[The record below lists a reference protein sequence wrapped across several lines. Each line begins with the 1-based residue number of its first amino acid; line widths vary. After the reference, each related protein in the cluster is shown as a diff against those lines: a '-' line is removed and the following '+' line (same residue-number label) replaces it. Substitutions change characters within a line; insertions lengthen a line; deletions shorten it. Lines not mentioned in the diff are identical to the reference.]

1 MRQQKWTIVVAGM
14 LLTLSLGA
22 TAQTRF
28 ILRPTTPSALNAV
41 VQKHMLTPVEPV
53 DAGGNVW
60 VVTSPSFR
68 SPAEVE
74 KEVESDTNE
83 VTSFEL
89 DQAAASPE
97 VSQST
102 AAILD
107 GLPTPST
114 TPYYGSNVLG
124 FYTSQPAATLI
135 RLADTQTT
143 FGTLGSGI
151 VAIIDTGIDPTHPVL
166 ANSIVAGDGYD
177 FVHNRTGASEWSDL
191 TKDVSKILAN
201 SSPIVTSK
209 NTVAM
214 VSQST
219 AAILDQSTAA
229 ILDKYL
235 KDHHLHMPA
244 AFGHG
249 TMVAGV
255 VHLVAP
261 AAQIMPLKAFSGDGT
276 ANLSDILRAIY
287 YAADHGAHV
296 INMSFTLKTPSAE
309 LANAIDYA
317 DNANV
322 ICVAA
327 AGNNYKVKVG
337 NPANLPYVM
346 GVASSSNIDLRSK
359 FTSFGS
365 GVFVTAPGEGIVT
378 TFPGQNYAEA
388 TGTSFSSPLVAGAAA
403 LTVQLKPTIDY
414 ADSSAAL
421 ANAKVI
427 KSSGVGHGRLDLY
440 QAIQAATNQ

>member
-1 MRQQKWTIVVAGM
+1 MSVMLAVVA
-14 LLTLSLGA
+14 LSLEA
-22 TAQTRF
+22 AAQTRF
-28 ILRPTTPSALNAV
+28 ILRPVTPGQLDAV
-41 VQKHMLTPVEPV
+41 ARKHMLTPVEPI

-60 VVTSPSFR
+60 VVTSSSFR
-68 SPAEVE
+68 SPTEVE
-74 KEVESDTNE
+74 KEVESDTSE
-83 VTSFEL
+83 VTNFEL
-89 DQAAASPE
+89 DQATTSPE

-107 GLPTPST
+107 GLPTPSNIT
-114 TPYYGSNVLG
+114 YYGSNVLG
-124 FYTSQPAATLI
+124 FYTTQPAATLI

-143 FGTLGSGI
+143 FGTLGAGI
-151 VAIIDTGIDPTHPVL
+151 VAIIDTGIDPVHPVL
-166 ANSIVAGDGYD
+166 ANSIVAGGGYD
-177 FVHNRTGASEWSDL
+177 FVHNRTGASEWGDL
-191 TKDVSKILAN
+191 TKDVSKILAG

-209 NTVAM
+209 STVAF

-235 KDHHLHMPA
+235 KDHHLHMPP

-261 AAQIMPLKAFSGDGT
+261 MAQIMPLKAFSGDGT
-276 ANLSDILRAIY
+276 ANLSDILRAVY
-287 YAADHGAHV
+287 YATDHGAHV

-309 LANAIDYA
+309 LANAVDYA

-327 AGNNYKVKVG
+327 AGNNYKMKVG
-337 NPANLPYVM
+337 NPANLPFVM
-346 GVASSSNIDLRSK
+346 GVASSSNQDLRSK

-365 GVFVTAPGEGIVT
+365 GVFVAAPGEGIVT

-403 LTVQLKPTIDY
+403 LTVQVKPTIDY
-414 ADSSAAL
+414 NDSSAAV
-421 ANAKVI
+421 ANTKAI
-427 KSSGVGHGRLDLY
+427 KSYGMGHGRLDLY
-440 QAIQAATNQ
+440 QTIQAVANAE

>member
-1 MRQQKWTIVVAGM
+1 MWQQKWMKTLIVVLG
-14 LLTLSLGA
+14 LSLGA
-22 TAQTRF
+22 AAQTRY
-28 ILRPTTPSALNAV
+28 ILRPVTPGLLKSVA
-41 VQKHMLTPVEPV
+41 QKHGLTPVEPV
-53 DAGGNVW
+53 DGGGNVW
-60 VVTSPSFR
+60 VVTAASSRP
-68 SPAEVE
+68 PTEVE
-74 KEVESDTNE
+74 KEVDSDTTE
-83 VTSFEL
+83 VTDFEL
-89 DQAAASPE
+89 DQATAAPE

-107 GLPTPST
+107 SLPTPST
-114 TPYYGSNVLG
+114 IPYYGSNVLD
-124 FYTSQPAATLI
+124 FYTTQPAATLI

-143 FGTLGSGI
+143 FGTLGAGI

-166 ANSIVAGDGYD
+166 ASSIVPGGGYD
-177 FVHNRTGASEWSDL
+177 FVHNQAGASEWGDL

-209 NTVAM
+209 NTVAF

-261 AAQIMPLKAFSGDGT
+261 AAQIMPLKAFRGDGT
-276 ANLSDILRAIY
+276 ANLSDILRAVY
-287 YAADHGAHV
+287 YAADNGAHV
-296 INMSFTLKTPSAE
+296 INMSFTLTTASVE
-309 LANAIDYA
+309 LADAIDYA
-317 DNANV
+317 DNKNV
-322 ICVAA
+322 ISVAA
-327 AGNNYKVKVG
+327 AGNNAKVSVG

-346 GVASSSNIDLRSK
+346 GVASTSDKDLRSK
-359 FTSFGS
+359 FTSYGS
-365 GVFVTAPGEGIVT
+365 GVFVAAPGEGIVT

-403 LTVQLKPTIDY
+403 LTVQVKPTIDY
-414 ADSSAAL
+414 SDSSAAVS
-421 ANAKVI
+421 NAKAI
-427 KSSGVGHGRLDLY
+427 KCTGVGHGRLDLY
-440 QAIQAATNQ
+440 QAIQAATAQ